1 MDGVDWRK
9 YLLSYRPPDRGN
21 SPTGKTQE
29 KFVRGKNL
37 LILMLCLVFLAACG
51 GGGGGGGGGVGETT
65 PPQGPPTISVSITGT
80 GSTFEEGDSLQII
93 VSSSRRLTS
102 DLLVTLR
109 ISEARMMVMRSEF
122 IVTGATCTGLTCSIR
137 IQPGRDTASFTLTP
151 IDDDEIEGDE
161 GWSVEIID
169 GINYDIPT
177 NPSVDFIIT
186 DPPVRDLD
194 RTVSMVNPMNLPG
207 MDPTTRP
214 PPTVAN
220 FQTPEYLFQSGLNQI
235 GAAEGYVNTYT
246 NARASSNYD
255 DSTEMVTVAVFDG
268 GIEAGHREFSDSGKI
283 VAGYDYIDG
292 GSDPDSGTG
301 SHGPQV
307 AGIIAA
313 DKGDGGM
320 HGVAYNARI
329 MPLRIL
335 DASGGNR
342 NIGGAYQ
349 RALEFARV
357 GGAFVYN
364 NSWGLVAQITFDAD
378 LSRFGGEDRTYILP
392 YPSSPNDRFFDASLR
407 ATISVSAIDSNGGDG
422 AVFVWAAGNHGWN
435 SETGAVRLCV
445 NTISCPPLGV
455 SPNDVLRLGSPI
467 PNPGNVLPDEE
478 NRVGGFAALPIRFTE
493 LRDYWLAVVNVDL
506 FSRIASSSNGCG
518 NAMAWCLAAPG
529 TDIFSAIDGDR
540 YGTASGT
547 SFAAP
552 HVSGAI
558 AVLKSVFPMMTAPQ
572 IVELLLMTAT
582 DLGNPG
588 IDPVYGHGLL
598 NLYEATRPQGAARL
612 ASSMTRRGKKGGVML
627 VSDSRIES
635 SSAFGGAFDETSAQL
650 GAIDS
655 FDRVFPLP
663 LSNLADEDSDA
674 AFPIAHSAVV
684 QVQTFE
690 DEKGF
695 WSRQTADGES
705 LAFGWRGK
713 QGKHHFSF
721 QAEAADDKKHLRELS
736 EEFDAFASSNALQS
750 DNLASAEWRMDIND
764 AFQTAMRFEMGDGD
778 DSKTHRAAFR
788 ASWQASSSLQM
799 AAEIGNYLEKG
810 SLLGA
815 KFRGGLKIGGGSTAY
830 GKLSAHYQ
838 LGKWNAVASA
848 TKGITRANDL
858 GGIVQSVTSLHSA
871 GFHFGIERESHRG
884 AMRFQVSRDL
894 SVRRGALDLSYV
906 GGYEGNDYRIDSA
919 RINLAG
925 SPPTRFAFLFQKHLG
940 ICKLKR
946 GAKLSVGVG
955 AEFIAN
961 SPRRNYQDSDTI
973 LSAAFRC
980 GF

>member
-1 MDGVDWRK
+1 M
-9 YLLSYRPPDRGN
+9 
-21 SPTGKTQE
+21 
-29 KFVRGKNL
+29 RGKNL

-151 IDDDEIEGDE
+151 IDDGADESGGER
-161 GWSVEIID
+161 WSVEIIA
-169 GINYDIPT
+169 GGNYNIPMNT
-177 NPSVDFIIT
+177 ADRRVAFIIT
-186 DPPVRDLD
+186 DPPPVRMRDTTEPD
-194 RTVSMVNPMNLPG
+194 PEREVGRVNPMTLPG
-207 MDPTTRP
+207 MDPTTTP
-214 PPTVAN
+214 TTTPTVAS
-220 FQTPEYLFQSGLNQI
+220 FQTDEYRFQSGLNQI

-246 NARASSNYD
+246 NTEASSNYD
-255 DSTEMVTVAVFDG
+255 DSTNIVTVAVFDG
-268 GIEAGHREFSDSGKI
+268 GIDANHPEFSDPGKI
-283 VAGYDYIDG
+283 VAGHDYIDG

-301 SHGPQV
+301 SHGLQV

-313 DKGDGGM
+313 DKGDGAM

-335 DASGGNR
+335 NEDGVNNM
-342 NIGGAYQ
+342 NINIAYQ
-349 RALEFARV
+349 EALRFARA
-357 GGAFVYN
+357 GDAFVYN
-364 NSWGLVAQITFDAD
+364 NSWGLVAEITFDAD
-378 LSRFGGEDRTYILP
+378 LRRFGGEDGTYILR
-392 YPSSPNDRFFDASLR
+392 YPSSYNDVSNSLR
-407 ATISVSAIDSNGGDG
+407 TDISMAAIDSNDGQG

-435 SETGAVRLCV
+435 SETGDVRLCDDA
-445 NTISCPPLGV
+445 NSCRFV
-455 SPNDVLRLGSPI
+455 ASPNFVLRSGNI

-493 LRDYWLAVVNVDL
+493 LQDYWLAVVNVDL
-506 FSRIASSSNGCG
+506 FGGIASSSNGCG

-529 TDIFSAIDGDR
+529 TEIFSATDEDSGDI
-540 YGTASGT
+540 YGIGTGT

-558 AVLKSVFPMMTAPQ
+558 AVLKSVFPMLTAPD

-635 SSAFGGAFDETSAQL
+635 SSAFGGAFDETAAQL

-655 FDRVFPLP
+655 FDRVFPLS

-674 AFPIAHSAVV
+674 VFPIAHSAVV

-713 QGKHHFSF
+713 QGRHRFSV
-721 QAEAADDKKHLRELS
+721 QAEAADDKNHLRELS
-736 EEFDAFASSNALQS
+736 EEFDAFASSNVLSS

-871 GFHFGIERESHRG
+871 GFHFGIERESNRG

-925 SPPTRFAFLFQKHLG
+925 SPPTRFALLFQKHLG

>member
-1 MDGVDWRK
+1 MTGQSGDEMMPTPTAASFRTAEFRAQYGLAAIKAEYAYARGYTGQGVVVAVVD
-9 YLLSYRPPDRGN
+9 SGFAENHPEFSG
-21 SPTGKTQE
+21 
-29 KFVRGKNL
+29 KFVRGRDVVNNNDNL
-37 LILMLCLVFLAACG
+37 HSTNSHGSQVSGVIAANRG
-51 GGGGGGGGGVGETT
+51 
-65 PPQGPPTISVSITGT
+65 
-80 GSTFEEGDSLQII
+80 
-93 VSSSRRLTS
+93 
-102 DLLVTLR
+102 
-109 ISEARMMVMRSEF
+109 
-122 IVTGATCTGLTCSIR
+122 
-137 IQPGRDTASFTLTP
+137 
-151 IDDDEIEGDE
+151 
-161 GWSVEIID
+161 
-169 GINYDIPT
+169 N
-177 NPSVDFIIT
+177 
-186 DPPVRDLD
+186 
-194 RTVSMVNPMNLPG
+194 
-207 MDPTTRP
+207 
-214 PPTVAN
+214 
-220 FQTPEYLFQSGLNQI
+220 
-235 GAAEGYVNTYT
+235 
-246 NARASSNYD
+246 
-255 DSTEMVTVAVFDG
+255 G
-268 GIEAGHREFSDSGKI
+268 GI
-283 VAGYDYIDG
+283 
-292 GSDPDSGTG
+292 
-301 SHGPQV
+301 
-307 AGIIAA
+307 
-313 DKGDGGM
+313 
-320 HGVAYNARI
+320 HGVAYNAQI
-329 MPLRIL
+329 MPIKFNRL
-335 DASGGNR
+335 DPGLISAFR
-342 NIGGAYQ
+342 Y
-349 RALEFARV
+349 AREN
-357 GGAFVYN
+357 GAFVI
-364 NSWGLVAQITFDAD
+364 STASSTLAQH
-378 LSRFGGEDRTYILP
+378 
-392 YPSSPNDRFFDASLR
+392 RFFASELSANELR
-407 ATISVSAIDSNGGDG
+407 LTFPRSARGYTLQPLFDEFFQIADDGGII
-422 AVFVWAAGNHGWN
+422 VWATGNERWN
-435 SETGAVRLCV
+435 SETGRVPIQIHEREECERVNERVNCHVASWTTAEIINRFGASTNIDALDRLNQAVALA
-445 NTISCPPLGV
+445 
-455 SPNDVLRLGSPI
+455 D
-467 PNPGNVLPDEE
+467 LPS
-478 NRVGGFAALPIRFTE
+478 RFSQ
-493 LRDYWLAVVNVDL
+493 LNGHWLAVGAVDENNVITQ
-506 FSRIASSSNGCG
+506 FSNGCG
-518 NAMAWCLAAPG
+518 SAKDWCLVAPG
-529 TDIFSAIDGDR
+529 INIYSTNAGGD
-540 YGTASGT
+540 YQLSHGT
-547 SFAAP
+547 SFSEP
-552 HVSGAI
+552 HVTGAI
-558 AVLKSVFPMMTAPQ
+558 AILKGAFPTMTAPE
-572 IVELLLMTAT
+572 IVALLLSTAT
-582 DLGNPG
+582 DLGSPG
-588 IDPVYGHGLL
+588 VDDVYGHGLV
-598 NLYEATRPQGAARL
+598 NLDEATRPQGAARL

-713 QGKHHFSF
+713 QGKHRFSV
-721 QAEAADDKKHLRELS
+721 QSEAADDKKHLRALS
-736 EEFDAFASSNALQS
+736 EEFDAFASSNVLSS

-764 AFQTAMRFEMGDGD
+764 AFQTALRFEMGDGD

-871 GFHFGIERESHRG
+871 GFHFGIERESNRG

-925 SPPTRFAFLFQKHLG
+925 NPPTRFAFLFQKPLG

-961 SPRRNYQDSDTI
+961 SPRRNYQDNDTI

>member
-1 MDGVDWRK
+1 M
-9 YLLSYRPPDRGN
+9 
-21 SPTGKTQE
+21 
-29 KFVRGKNL
+29 RGKNL

-51 GGGGGGGGGVGETT
+51 GGGGGGVPDPTGGSGSPVARVPEEPTDNDRMRDAGTGDLIITPGTT
-65 PPQGPPTISVSITGT
+65 SNNPPPPQPDPADFETQEYGT
-80 GSTFEEGDSLQII
+80 QYGLGII
-93 VSSSRRLTS
+93 
-102 DLLVTLR
+102 
-109 ISEARMMVMRSEF
+109 
-122 IVTGATCTGLTCSIR
+122 
-137 IQPGRDTASFTLTP
+137 
-151 IDDDEIEGDE
+151 
-161 GWSVEIID
+161 
-169 GINYDIPT
+169 N
-177 NPSVDFIIT
+177 
-186 DPPVRDLD
+186 
-194 RTVSMVNPMNLPG
+194 
-207 MDPTTRP
+207 
-214 PPTVAN
+214 
-220 FQTPEYLFQSGLNQI
+220 
-235 GAAEGYVNTYT
+235 AAEGYANHPRGGYDVSTVMVN
-246 NARASSNYD
+246 
-255 DSTEMVTVAVFDG
+255 VAVFDS
-268 GIEAGHREFSDSGKI
+268 GIDVTHPEFSDTGKF
-283 VAGYDYIDG
+283 VPNAGYDYIREDE
-292 GSDPDSGTG
+292 DPDSEGN
-301 SHGPQV
+301 SHGVQV

-313 DKGDGGM
+313 DKDSAGI
-320 HGVAYNARI
+320 HGVAYKARI
-329 MPLRIL
+329 IPLRIL
-335 DASGGNR
+335 GRDGSSSNIFDAFR
-342 NIGGAYQ
+342 RAIQ
-349 RALEFARV
+349 RAREN
-357 GGAFVYN
+357 GASVYN
-364 NSWGLVAQITFDAD
+364 NSWGFV
-378 LSRFGGEDRTYILP
+378 SRHEFTRQGEDVYLPYPAPNRVGFGGELRQQV
-392 YPSSPNDRFFDASLR
+392 SLAR
-407 ATISVSAIDSNGGDG
+407 DSDG
-422 AVFVWAAGNHGWN
+422 IFVWAAGNERWN
-435 SETGAVRLCV
+435 SE
-445 NTISCPPLGV
+445 NDFFPIISRSDNRCITDSFGRCLGYTREQIRN
-455 SPNDVLRLGSPI
+455 PNII
-467 PNPGNVLPDEE
+467 PAGVLPTADNQVNGFGGLP
-478 NRVGGFAALPIRFTE
+478 NRFPELLGHWLVVVSYLPALTPFFE
-493 LRDYWLAVVNVDL
+493 LDL
-506 FSRIASSSNGCG
+506 TQPGRIYPGSNGCG
-518 NAMAWCLAAPG
+518 DAMNWCLAAPG
-529 TDIFSAIDGDR
+529 FSILAPIHTRDPRPDGLNDDLEPS
-540 YGTASGT
+540 TGT

-558 AVLKSVFPMMTAPQ
+558 AVLKSAFPMMTAPQ
-572 IVELLLMTAT
+572 IVTLLLTTAT
-582 DLGNPG
+582 DLGAVG
-588 IDPVYGHGLL
+588 VDPVYGHGLL
-598 NLYEATRPQGAARL
+598 NLDEATRPQGAARL

-635 SSAFGGAFDETSAQL
+635 SSAFGGAFDETAAQL

-663 LSNLADEDSDA
+663 LSRLADEDSDA
-674 AFPIAHSAVV
+674 VFPIAHSAVAA
-684 QVQTFE
+684 VQTFE

-713 QGKHHFSF
+713 QGRHRFSV

-736 EEFDAFASSNALQS
+736 EEFDAFASSNVLS
-750 DNLASAEWRMDIND
+750 SGNLASAEWRMDIND

-848 TKGITRANDL
+848 TKGITRADDL

-961 SPRRNYQDSDTI
+961 SPRRNYQDNDTI

>member
-1 MDGVDWRK
+1 M
-9 YLLSYRPPDRGN
+9 
-21 SPTGKTQE
+21 
-29 KFVRGKNL
+29 RGKNL

-51 GGGGGGGGGVGETT
+51 GGGGGGGGVST
-65 PPQGPPTISVSITGT
+65 PDIPRPDPLPIISASITGT
-80 GSTFEEGDSLQII
+80 DSTFEEGQSLDII
-93 VSSSRRLTS
+93 LSTRNAPSVG
-102 DLLVTLR
+102 LVVMFRINVPSNMAGEFTL
-109 ISEARMMVMRSEF
+109 S
-122 IVTGATCTGLTCSIR
+122 GANSLDCTGLTCRIR
-137 IQPGRDTASFTLTP
+137 IPSGSRSVSFMLMP
-151 IDDDEIEGDE
+151 IDDSTEETGAE
-161 GWSVEIID
+161 MWSVEIID
-169 GINYDIPT
+169 GDGYRHNRGNMDRVEFAVIDP
-177 NPSVDFIIT
+177 VRMADIT
-186 DPPVRDLD
+186 DPDPERGEVDIVD
-194 RTVSMVNPMNLPG
+194 PMILPG
-207 MDPTTRP
+207 MDPTTMP
-214 PPTVAN
+214 TPTPTVAS
-220 FQTPEYLFQSGLNQI
+220 FQTDEYRFQSGLNQI
-235 GAAEGYVNTYT
+235 RAAEGYVNTYT
-246 NARASSNYD
+246 NTAASSNYD
-255 DSTEMVTVAVFDG
+255 DSTDIVTVAVFDG
-268 GIEAGHREFSDSGKI
+268 GIERTHEEFNSPGKI
-283 VAGYDYIDG
+283 VAGRDYIDDIING
-292 GSDPDSGTG
+292 DNDPDSEGG
-301 SHGPQV
+301 SHGLQV

-349 RALEFARV
+349 RALRFARD

-364 NSWGLVAQITFDAD
+364 NSWGLVAEITFQAD
-378 LSRFGGEDRTYILP
+378 LRRFGGVNGDYILP
-392 YPSSPNDRFFDASLR
+392 YPSSPDGRFFDASLR
-407 ATISVSAIDSNGGDG
+407 ATISLSAIDSNGGDG

-435 SETGAVRLCV
+435 SETGDVRICESAS
-445 NTISCPPLGV
+445 SCQFVV
-455 SPNDVLRLGSPI
+455 SPNLVLSPGSFISDPE
-467 PNPGNVLPDEE
+467 NVLPDEE

-493 LRDYWLAVVNVDL
+493 LQGYWLAVVNVDL

-529 TDIFSAIDGDR
+529 THIFSAIDGDR

-598 NLYEATRPQGAARL
+598 DLNAATNSVGAVRL
-612 ASSMTRRGKKGGVML
+612 ASSMTGRGKKGGVML

-635 SSAFGGAFDETSAQL
+635 SSAFGGAFDETAAQL

-674 AFPIAHSAVV
+674 VFPIAHSAVA

-713 QGKHHFSF
+713 QGRHRFSV
-721 QAEAADDKKHLRELS
+721 QAEAADDKKHLRALS
-736 EEFDAFASSNALQS
+736 EEFDAFASSNVLSS

-778 DSKTHRAAFR
+778 NSKTHRAAFR

-871 GFHFGIERESHRG
+871 GFHFGIERESNRG

-925 SPPTRFAFLFQKHLG
+925 SPPTRFALLFQKPLG

>member
-1 MDGVDWRK
+1 MLTPTAASFRTAEFRRQYGLSAIKAEYAYARGYTGEGIVVALVDSGIARNHPEFSGSKLIRGRDVVNNDNDPYNDIGEKTHGSRVAGVIAANRDGV
-9 YLLSYRPPDRGN
+9 
-21 SPTGKTQE
+21 
-29 KFVRGKNL
+29 
-37 LILMLCLVFLAACG
+37 
-51 GGGGGGGGGVGETT
+51 
-65 PPQGPPTISVSITGT
+65 
-80 GSTFEEGDSLQII
+80 
-93 VSSSRRLTS
+93 
-102 DLLVTLR
+102 
-109 ISEARMMVMRSEF
+109 
-122 IVTGATCTGLTCSIR
+122 
-137 IQPGRDTASFTLTP
+137 
-151 IDDDEIEGDE
+151 
-161 GWSVEIID
+161 
-169 GINYDIPT
+169 GI
-177 NPSVDFIIT
+177 
-186 DPPVRDLD
+186 
-194 RTVSMVNPMNLPG
+194 
-207 MDPTTRP
+207 
-214 PPTVAN
+214 
-220 FQTPEYLFQSGLNQI
+220 
-235 GAAEGYVNTYT
+235 
-246 NARASSNYD
+246 
-255 DSTEMVTVAVFDG
+255 
-268 GIEAGHREFSDSGKI
+268 
-283 VAGYDYIDG
+283 
-292 GSDPDSGTG
+292 
-301 SHGPQV
+301 
-307 AGIIAA
+307 
-313 DKGDGGM
+313 
-320 HGVAYNARI
+320 HGVAYGAQI
-329 MPLRIL
+329 MPVKYDNQDPGLISAFR
-335 DASGGNR
+335 
-342 NIGGAYQ
+342 Y
-349 RALEFARV
+349 AREN
-357 GGAFVYN
+357 GAFVFSTAVSTLAEHSFSEPRLSASELRLTYPR
-364 NSWGLVAQITFDAD
+364 SARGYTLQPLFDEFFQIAD
-378 LSRFGGEDRTYILP
+378 DGGI
-392 YPSSPNDRFFDASLR
+392 
-407 ATISVSAIDSNGGDG
+407 I
-422 AVFVWAAGNHGWN
+422 VWATGNEGWN
-435 SETGAVRLCV
+435 SETGLAYILNNARTGYLARWTTSQIVDRFGASTDIDALDRLNQAVAMADL
-445 NTISCPPLGV
+445 
-455 SPNDVLRLGSPI
+455 PN
-467 PNPGNVLPDEE
+467 
-478 NRVGGFAALPIRFTE
+478 RFPQ
-493 LRDYWLAVVNVDL
+493 LKGHWLAVGAVDENNVITD
-506 FSRIASSSNGCG
+506 FSNGCG
-518 NAMAWCLAAPG
+518 SAKDWCLVAPG
-529 TDIFSAIDGDR
+529 DDIRTTNLDGYELTD
-540 YGTASGT
+540 GT
-547 SFAAP
+547 SFSEP
-552 HVSGAI
+552 HVTGAVAI
-558 AVLKSVFPMMTAPQ
+558 LKSAFPTMTAPE
-572 IVELLLMTAT
+572 IVDLLLSTAT
-582 DLGNPG
+582 DLGSPG
-588 IDPVYGHGLL
+588 VDDVYGHGLV
-598 NLYEATRPQGAARL
+598 NLDEATRPQGAARL

-635 SSAFGGAFDETSAQL
+635 SSAFGGAFDETAAQL

-674 AFPIAHSAVV
+674 AFPIAHSAVA

-713 QGKHHFSF
+713 QGRHRFSV
-721 QAEAADDKKHLRELS
+721 QSEAADDKKHLRELS
-736 EEFDAFASSNALQS
+736 EEFDAFASSNVLSS

-778 DSKTHRAAFR
+778 NSKTHRAAFR

-925 SPPTRFAFLFQKHLG
+925 NPPTRFAFLFQKHLG

>member
-1 MDGVDWRK
+1 M
-9 YLLSYRPPDRGN
+9 
-21 SPTGKTQE
+21 
-29 KFVRGKNL
+29 RGKNL

-51 GGGGGGGGGVGETT
+51 GGGGGGV
-65 PPQGPPTISVSITGT
+65 PDLPVVRPDPTISASITGT
-80 GSTFEEGDSLQII
+80 GRTFEEGDSLRII
-93 VSSSRRLTS
+93 VSSSRILTS

-109 ISEARMMVMRSEF
+109 ISEEMMMVMRSEF
-122 IVTGATCTGLTCSIR
+122 TVMGATCTGLTCR
-137 IQPGRDTASFTLTP
+137 ITIPSGSLSVSFMLMP
-151 IDDDEIEGDE
+151 HDDNTEETGGE
-161 GWSVEIID
+161 MWSVEIID
-169 GINYDIPT
+169 GGNYNIPT
-177 NPSVDFIIT
+177 NMAARRVAFTIT
-186 DPPVRDLD
+186 DPPPVRMRDTTEPDLE
-194 RTVSMVNPMNLPG
+194 RTVGTERMDVPPPM
-207 MDPTTRP
+207 PTTP
-214 PPTVAN
+214 TPTPTVAS
-220 FQTPEYLFQSGLNQI
+220 FQTPEYFFQSGLNQI

-246 NARASSNYD
+246 NTDASSNYD
-255 DSTEMVTVAVFDG
+255 DSTEIVTVAVFDS
-268 GIEAGHREFSDSGKI
+268 GIEATHDAFDSPGKI
-283 VAGYDYIDG
+283 VAGRDYIDG
-292 GSDPDSGTG
+292 DNDPDSGTG
-301 SHGPQV
+301 SHGLQV

-349 RALEFARV
+349 AALEFARA

-364 NSWGLVAQITFDAD
+364 NSWGLVAEITFQAD
-378 LSRFGGEDRTYILP
+378 LRRFGGVNGDYILP
-392 YPSSPNDRFFDASLR
+392 YPSSPNGDFFDASLR
-407 ATISVSAIDSNGGDG
+407 ATISISAVDSNGGDG

-435 SETGAVRLCV
+435 SETGDVRICESAS
-445 NTISCPPLGV
+445 SCQFVV
-455 SPNDVLRLGSPI
+455 SPQFVLDPGSFI
-467 PNPGNVLPDEE
+467 SDPGNVLPDEE

-493 LRDYWLAVVNVDL
+493 LRGYWLAVVNVDL

-529 TDIFSAIDGDR
+529 TDIFSATDGNGYR
-540 YGTASGT
+540 ANSGT

-558 AVLKSVFPMMTAPQ
+558 AVLKSVFPTMTAPQ

-663 LSNLADEDSDA
+663 LSHLADEDSDA
-674 AFPIAHSAVV
+674 AFPIAHSAVAA
-684 QVQTFE
+684 VQTFE

-713 QGKHHFSF
+713 QGRHRFSV
-721 QAEAADDKKHLRELS
+721 QAEAADDKNHLRELS
-736 EEFDAFASSNALQS
+736 EEFDAFASSNVLSS

-871 GFHFGIERESHRG
+871 GFHFGIERESNRG

-906 GGYEGNDYRIDSA
+906 GGYEDNDYRIDSA

-940 ICKLKR
+940 ICKIKR

>member
-1 MDGVDWRK
+1 M
-9 YLLSYRPPDRGN
+9 
-21 SPTGKTQE
+21 
-29 KFVRGKNL
+29 RGKNL

-51 GGGGGGGGGVGETT
+51 GGGGGGGVPDSVRPPVGS
-65 PPQGPPTISVSITGT
+65 PDPQPTPTISITGT
-80 GSTFEEGDSLQII
+80 GGIFEEGQSLDIDIMSTQDAP
-93 VSSSRRLTS
+93 SGG
-102 DLLVTLR
+102 LVVMFR
-109 ISEARMMVMRSEF
+109 IDGPADMASEF
-122 IVTGATCTGLTCSIR
+122 TVTGATCTGLTCHIR
-137 IQPGRDTASFTLTP
+137 IPSRSRSVSFTLMPRADSTP
-151 IDDDEIEGDE
+151 EPGED
-161 GWSVEIID
+161 WSVQIIID
-169 GINYDIPT
+169 GSNYGINPADR
-177 NPSVDFIIT
+177 SVDFTIT
-186 DPPVRDLD
+186 DPPMASIPPETPFGV
-194 RTVSMVNPMNLPG
+194 VNPMPVDMPDPALPDT
-207 MDPTTRP
+207 MTARS
-214 PPTVAN
+214 
-220 FQTPEYLFQSGLNQI
+220 FQTPEYHTQHGL
-235 GAAEGYVNTYT
+235 AAIKAEEAYARGPEYT
-246 NARASSNYD
+246 GRG
-255 DSTEMVTVAVFDG
+255 VAVAVLDS
-268 GIEAGHREFSDSGKI
+268 GIEATHNEFNSPGKI
-283 VAGYDYIDG
+283 VGGFDFIDN
-292 GSDPDSGTG
+292 DRNPDSEGN
-301 SHGPQV
+301 SHGIAV
-307 AGIIAA
+307 AGIIAGEKE
-313 DKGDGGM
+313 DGDTEIAGRQQM
-320 HGVAYNARI
+320 HGVAYEANI
-329 MPLRIL
+329 IPLRIL
-335 DASGGNR
+335 NSDGVNR
-342 NIGGAYQ
+342 EIYNDFTAAIVH
-349 RALEFARV
+349 AR
-357 GGAFVYN
+357 GHDAFVYN
-364 NSWGLVAQITFDAD
+364 NSWGFVSRHEFMYQGEEVYLPHPTTADRTF
-378 LSRFGGEDRTYILP
+378 FGGELRRQVSLAISED
-392 YPSSPNDRFFDASLR
+392 DA
-407 ATISVSAIDSNGGDG
+407 I
-422 AVFVWAAGNHGWN
+422 FVWAAGNGRWN
-435 SETGAVRLCV
+435 SENDRFLIFRESNDDCVRDIFDGCISLTRTQIRDP
-445 NTISCPPLGV
+445 NTVPDPDG
-455 SPNDVLRLGSPI
+455 
-467 PNPGNVLPDEE
+467 VLPTAD
-478 NRVGGFAALPIRFTE
+478 NQVSDFSGLPTRFPE
-493 LRDYWLAVVNVDL
+493 LLGHWLAVVNYVSQVNTNGL
-506 FSRIASSSNGCG
+506 VTGTGFISEGSNGCG

-529 TDIFSAIDGDR
+529 TIIHSAADGNTYRGRNFLDGPR
-540 YGTASGT
+540 NSGT

-558 AVLKSVFPMMTAPQ
+558 AVLKSAFPMMTAPQ
-572 IVELLLMTAT
+572 IVALLLMTAE
-582 DLGNPG
+582 DLGDDG
-588 IDPVYGHGLL
+588 VDPVYGHGLL
-598 NLYEATRPQGAARL
+598 NLGAAINPVGAARL

-713 QGKHHFSF
+713 QGKHRFSV
-721 QAEAADDKKHLRELS
+721 QSEAADDKNHLRELS
-736 EEFDAFASSNALQS
+736 EEFDAFASSNVLSS

-764 AFQTAMRFEMGDGD
+764 AFQTALRFEMGDGD
-778 DSKTHRAAFR
+778 NSKTHRAAFR

-848 TKGITRANDL
+848 TKGITRADDL

-871 GFHFGIERESHRG
+871 GFHFGIERESNRG

-925 SPPTRFAFLFQKHLG
+925 NPPTRFAFLFQKHLG

>member
-1 MDGVDWRK
+1 M
-9 YLLSYRPPDRGN
+9 
-21 SPTGKTQE
+21 
-29 KFVRGKNL
+29 RGKNL
-37 LILMLCLVFLAACG
+37 LLLMLCLVFLAACG
-51 GGGGGGGGGVGETT
+51 GGGGGDGVPDSVR
-65 PPQGPPTISVSITGT
+65 PPVVRSDPPIISTSITGT
-80 GSTFEEGDSLQII
+80 SRTFEEGQSLDIDIMSTRGAPSGGLI
-93 VSSSRRLTS
+93 VMF
-102 DLLVTLR
+102 R
-109 ISEARMMVMRSEF
+109 INVPSNMASEF
-122 IVTGATCTGLTCSIR
+122 TVTGATCTGLNGLTCRIR
-137 IQPGRDTASFTLTP
+137 IPSGSRSVSFMLMP
-151 IDDDEIEGDE
+151 IDDSTPEPGEM
-161 GWSVEIID
+161 WSVEIID
-169 GINYDIPT
+169 GGNYNIPT
-177 NPSVDFIIT
+177 NTADRRVAFTIT
-186 DPPVRDLD
+186 DPPVRMRDTIEPDLETAIE
-194 RTVSMVNPMNLPG
+194 TVNEGLPTA
-207 MDPTTRP
+207 MPPTPTP
-214 PPTVAN
+214 TPTVAD

-246 NARASSNYD
+246 NTAASSNYD
-255 DSTEMVTVAVFDG
+255 DSTNIVTVAVFDG
-268 GIEAGHREFSDSGKI
+268 GIDANHPEFSDPGKI
-283 VAGYDYIDG
+283 VDGSDYIDG
-292 GSDPDSGTG
+292 DDNPDSGTG
-301 SHGPQV
+301 SHGLQV

-313 DKGDGGM
+313 DKGDGAM
-320 HGVAYNARI
+320 HGVAHNARI

-335 DASGGNR
+335 DASGTNE
-342 NIGGAYQ
+342 NIGDAYQ
-349 RALEFARV
+349 RALGFARD

-364 NSWGLVAQITFDAD
+364 NSWGLVAQITFQVD
-378 LSRFGGEDRTYILP
+378 LRRFGGVNGDYILP
-392 YPSSPNDRFFDASLR
+392 YPSSPDGRFFDASLR
-407 ATISVSAIDSNGGDG
+407 ATISLSAIESNGGDG

-435 SETGAVRLCV
+435 SETGDVRICESASRCEFV
-445 NTISCPPLGV
+445 V
-455 SPNDVLRLGSPI
+455 SPNLVLSPGSFISDPE
-467 PNPGNVLPDEE
+467 NVLPDEA

-493 LRDYWLAVVNVDL
+493 LQGYWLAVVNVDL
-506 FSRIASSSNGCG
+506 FSQIASSSNGCG

-529 TDIFSAIDGDR
+529 TRIFSAIDEDSTTARDR
-540 YGTASGT
+540 YGTATGT

-558 AVLKSVFPMMTAPQ
+558 AVLKSVFPTMTAPQ

-582 DLGNPG
+582 DLGSPG
-588 IDPVYGHGLL
+588 VDPVYGHGLL
-598 NLYEATRPQGAARL
+598 NLAEATSPQGAARL
-612 ASSMTRRGKKGGVML
+612 ASSMTGGGGVML

-663 LSNLADEDSDA
+663 LSHLTDEDSDA
-674 AFPIAHSAVV
+674 VFPIAHSAVA

-713 QGKHHFSF
+713 QGKHRFSV
-721 QAEAADDKKHLRELS
+721 QAEAADDKNHLRALS
-736 EEFDAFASSNALQS
+736 EEFDAFASSNVLSS

-830 GKLSAHYQ
+830 GKVAMHYQ

-925 SPPTRFAFLFQKHLG
+925 NPPTRFAFLFQKPLG

>member
-1 MDGVDWRK
+1 M
-9 YLLSYRPPDRGN
+9 
-21 SPTGKTQE
+21 
-29 KFVRGKNL
+29 RGKNL
-37 LILMLCLVFLAACG
+37 LLLMLCLVFLAACG
-51 GGGGGGGGGVGETT
+51 GGGGGGGVPDSVR
-65 PPQGPPTISVSITGT
+65 PPVVRPDPPLPVISVNTNSGAVEGQPLDIDIFISSGNAPS
-80 GSTFEEGDSLQII
+80 GGLEVMFRIDGPMDVNMLREFELSGADCP
-93 VSSSRRLTS
+93 
-102 DLLVTLR
+102 TL
-109 ISEARMMVMRSEF
+109 
-122 IVTGATCTGLTCSIR
+122 LTCRIR
-137 IQPGRDTASFTLTP
+137 ILPGRDTASFTLTP
-151 IDDDEIEGDE
+151 RDDSTLEPGEM
-161 GWSVEIID
+161 WSVRIID
-169 GINYDIPT
+169 GGNYNIPT
-177 NPSVDFIIT
+177 NTADRRVAFTII
-186 DPPVRDLD
+186 DPPRMTDTTNPNLE
-194 RTVSMVNPMNLPG
+194 TVEMINVDVPPPMP
-207 MDPTTRP
+207 P
-214 PPTVAN
+214 PPTPTPTVAD

-246 NARASSNYD
+246 NTAASSNYD
-255 DSTEMVTVAVFDG
+255 DSTEIVTVAVFDG
-268 GIEAGHREFSDSGKI
+268 GIDANHPEFSDSGKI
-283 VAGYDYIDG
+283 VAGFDYTG
-292 GSDPDSGTG
+292 GMNGDNDPDSEGG
-301 SHGPQV
+301 SHGLQV

-313 DKGDGGM
+313 DKGDGAM

-335 DASGGNR
+335 DASGTNE
-342 NIGGAYQ
+342 NINNGYQ
-349 RALEFARV
+349 RALRFARDN
-357 GGAFVYN
+357 GAFVYN
-364 NSWGLVAQITFDAD
+364 NSFGLATEITFQLD
-378 LSRFGGEDRTYILP
+378 LSRLGRPVDGTYMLS
-392 YPSSPNDRFFDASLR
+392 YPSSPNDVSNSLR
-407 ATISVSAIDSNGGDG
+407 TDISLSAIDSNGGEG
-422 AVFVWAAGNHGWN
+422 AVFVWAAGNNRWN
-435 SETGAVRLCV
+435 SETGEILLCESASLCRTV
-445 NTISCPPLGV
+445 A
-455 SPNDVLRLGSPI
+455 SPNYASHPLSPI
-467 PNPGNVLPDEE
+467 PDPDNVLPDEE
-478 NRVGGFAALPIRFTE
+478 NRVGGFAALPIRFPE
-493 LRDYWLAVVNVDL
+493 LRGYWLAVVNVDL
-506 FSRIASSSNGCG
+506 FGRIHVSSNGCG

-529 TDIFSAIDGDR
+529 TDIFSAIDEDSTTARDR
-540 YGTASGT
+540 YGTATGT

-558 AVLKSVFPMMTAPQ
+558 AVLKSVFPMLTAPD

-674 AFPIAHSAVV
+674 VFPIAHSAVA

-713 QGKHHFSF
+713 QGKHRFSV

-736 EEFDAFASSNALQS
+736 EEFDAFASSNVLSS

-815 KFRGGLKIGGGSTAY
+815 KFRGGLKIGSGSTAY

-858 GGIVQSVTSLHSA
+858 GGIVQSVTSLYSA

-925 SPPTRFAFLFQKHLG
+925 NPPTRFAFLFQKHLG

>member
-1 MDGVDWRK
+1 MTGQSGDEM
-9 YLLSYRPPDRGN
+9 
-21 SPTGKTQE
+21 PT
-29 KFVRGKNL
+29 
-37 LILMLCLVFLAACG
+37 
-51 GGGGGGGGGVGETT
+51 TT
-65 PPQGPPTISVSITGT
+65 TMPTATMPTTTMPTTTMPPPQPMA
-80 GSTFEEGDSLQII
+80 
-93 VSSSRRLTS
+93 S
-102 DLLVTLR
+102 D
-109 ISEARMMVMRSEF
+109 
-122 IVTGATCTGLTCSIR
+122 
-137 IQPGRDTASFTLTP
+137 
-151 IDDDEIEGDE
+151 
-161 GWSVEIID
+161 
-169 GINYDIPT
+169 
-177 NPSVDFIIT
+177 
-186 DPPVRDLD
+186 
-194 RTVSMVNPMNLPG
+194 
-207 MDPTTRP
+207 
-214 PPTVAN
+214 
-220 FQTPEYLFQSGLNQI
+220 FQTREYGAQYGLGIIN
-235 GAAEGYVNTYT
+235 AAEGYANHP
-246 NARASSNYD
+246 RGGYD
-255 DSTEMVTVAVFDG
+255 VSTVMVTVAVFDT
-268 GIEAGHREFSDSGKI
+268 GIDTSHPEFSDPGKI
-283 VAGYDYIDG
+283 VPSFDYIGDG
-292 GSDPDSGTG
+292 VNDDNNPDSEGN
-301 SHGPQV
+301 SHGVQV

-313 DKGDGGM
+313 DKDGVGI
-320 HGVAYNARI
+320 HGIAYKARI
-329 MPLRIL
+329 IPLRIF
-335 DASGGNR
+335 DTNGGNNDIYGDYGR
-342 NIGGAYQ
+342 AVQ
-349 RALEFARV
+349 RAHEN
-357 GGAFVYN
+357 GASVYN
-364 NSWGLVAQITFDAD
+364 NSWGFVSRHEFTYQSERVYLSYPITAD
-378 LSRFGGEDRTYILP
+378 RTFGGEVRQQVLLAI
-392 YPSSPNDRFFDASLR
+392 SRND
-407 ATISVSAIDSNGGDG
+407 AI
-422 AVFVWAAGNHGWN
+422 FVWIAGNERWN
-435 SETGAVRLCV
+435 SENNMFAIFHADGVNRDSCFNDGFSCVRLTRTQIRDP
-445 NTISCPPLGV
+445 NTVPD
-455 SPNDVLRLGSPI
+455 PNG
-467 PNPGNVLPDEE
+467 VLPTADNQVNGLGGLP
-478 NRVGGFAALPIRFTE
+478 NRFPQLLGHWLVVASYLPALTPSFE
-493 LRDYWLAVVNVDL
+493 LDL
-506 FSRIASSSNGCG
+506 TRPGRIYPGSNGCG
-518 NAMAWCLAAPG
+518 DAMNWCLVAPG
-529 TDIFSAIDGDR
+529 FSILAPIHTDDLRPDR
-540 YGTASGT
+540 GNDDLEPATGT

-558 AVLKSVFPMMTAPQ
+558 AVLKSAFPMMTAPQ
-572 IVELLLMTAT
+572 IVSLLLTTAT
-582 DLGNPG
+582 DLGDSG
-588 IDPVYGHGLL
+588 VDPVYGHGLL

-612 ASSMTRRGKKGGVML
+612 ASSMTGRGKKGGVML

-635 SSAFGGAFDETSAQL
+635 SSAFGGAFDETAAQL

-663 LSNLADEDSDA
+663 LSHLADEDSDA
-674 AFPIAHSAVV
+674 VFPIAHSAVA

-690 DEKGF
+690 DEKEF

-705 LAFGWRGK
+705 LAFGWRAK
-713 QGKHHFSF
+713 QGRHRFSV

-736 EEFDAFASSNALQS
+736 EEFDAFASSNVLSS

-858 GGIVQSVTSLHSA
+858 GGIVQSVTSLHSV

-925 SPPTRFAFLFQKHLG
+925 SPPTRFAFLFQKPLG

>member
-1 MDGVDWRK
+1 M
-9 YLLSYRPPDRGN
+9 RG
-21 SPTGKTQE
+21 T
-29 KFVRGKNL
+29 NL

-51 GGGGGGGGGVGETT
+51 GGGGGSGGVST
-65 PPQGPPTISVSITGT
+65 PDTPGPPTISARII
-80 GSTFEEGDSLQII
+80 GSTFEEGQSLDIDI
-93 VSSSRRLTS
+93 RSTEEAPSVGLVVMFRI
-102 DLLVTLR
+102 DLPSNMADEFTL
-109 ISEARMMVMRSEF
+109 S
-122 IVTGATCTGLTCSIR
+122 GAANCPTLLTCR
-137 IQPGRDTASFTLTP
+137 ITIPFGSRSVSFTLTP
-151 IDDDEIEGDE
+151 RDDSTPEPGEV
-161 GWSVEIID
+161 WSVRIID
-169 GINYDIPT
+169 GNGYRP
-177 NPSVDFIIT
+177 NPDRVVFSVI
-186 DPPVRDLD
+186 DPPMASIPPETPFGV
-194 RTVSMVNPMNLPG
+194 VNPMPVDMPDPVLPDT
-207 MDPTTRP
+207 MTARS
-214 PPTVAN
+214 
-220 FQTPEYLFQSGLNQI
+220 FQTPEYHTQLGL
-235 GAAEGYVNTYT
+235 AAIKAEEAYARGYTG
-246 NARASSNYD
+246 RG
-255 DSTEMVTVAVFDG
+255 VAVAVLDS
-268 GIEAGHREFSDSGKI
+268 GIEATHNEFNFPGKI
-283 VAGYDYIDG
+283 VGGYDFIDN
-292 GSDPDSGTG
+292 DRNPDSEGN
-301 SHGPQV
+301 SHGIAV
-307 AGIIAA
+307 AGIIAGEKE
-313 DKGDGGM
+313 DGDTTIFGRQQM
-320 HGVAYNARI
+320 HGVAYEANI
-329 MPLRIL
+329 IPLRIL
-335 DASGGNR
+335 NSDGVNR
-342 NIGGAYQ
+342 EIYNDFTAAIVH
-349 RALEFARV
+349 AR
-357 GGAFVYN
+357 GHDAFVYN
-364 NSWGLVAQITFDAD
+364 NSWGFVSRHEFTFDSGSDGELVYLPHPTTAD
-378 LSRFGGEDRTYILP
+378 RTFFGGEVRRQVSLAISED
-392 YPSSPNDRFFDASLR
+392 DA
-407 ATISVSAIDSNGGDG
+407 I
-422 AVFVWAAGNHGWN
+422 FVWAAGNGRWN
-435 SETGAVRLCV
+435 SDNDRFLIFHADNDDGNRDDCVRDAFDNCISLTRAQIRDP
-445 NTISCPPLGV
+445 NTVPDPDG
-455 SPNDVLRLGSPI
+455 
-467 PNPGNVLPDEE
+467 VLPTAD
-478 NRVGGFAALPIRFTE
+478 NQVSDFGGLPTRFPE
-493 LRDYWLAVVNVDL
+493 LLGHWLTVVNYISQVNENGL
-506 FSRIASSSNGCG
+506 VTGTGFISPGSNGCG
-518 NAMAWCLAAPG
+518 DAMAWCLAAPG
-529 TDIFSAIDGDR
+529 TIIHSAADGNTYRGRNFLDGPR
-540 YGTASGT
+540 NSGT

-558 AVLKSVFPMMTAPQ
+558 AVLKSAFPTMTAPQ
-572 IVELLLMTAT
+572 IVELLLMTAE
-582 DLGNPG
+582 DLGDRG
-588 IDPVYGHGLL
+588 VDPVYGHGLL
-598 NLYEATRPQGAARL
+598 DLNAATNSVGAVRL
-612 ASSMTRRGKKGGVML
+612 ASSMTGRGKKGGVML

-635 SSAFGGAFDETSAQL
+635 SSAFGGAFDETLAQL

-713 QGKHHFSF
+713 QGKHRFSV
-721 QAEAADDKKHLRELS
+721 QAEAADDKNHLRELS
-736 EEFDAFASSNALQS
+736 EEFDAFASSNVLSS

-764 AFQTAMRFEMGDGD
+764 AFQTALRFEMGDGD
-778 DSKTHRAAFR
+778 NSKTHRAAFR

-925 SPPTRFAFLFQKHLG
+925 NPPTRFALLFQKSLG

-946 GAKLSVGVG
+946 GAKLSVGFG
-955 AEFIAN
+955 AEFIVN

>member
-1 MDGVDWRK
+1 M
-9 YLLSYRPPDRGN
+9 RG
-21 SPTGKTQE
+21 T
-29 KFVRGKNL
+29 NL

-51 GGGGGGGGGVGETT
+51 GGGGGVSTRPDPVRMREITGIDPETT
-65 PPQGPPTISVSITGT
+65 VGAVISV
-80 GSTFEEGDSLQII
+80 
-93 VSSSRRLTS
+93 
-102 DLLVTLR
+102 
-109 ISEARMMVMRSEF
+109 
-122 IVTGATCTGLTCSIR
+122 
-137 IQPGRDTASFTLTP
+137 P
-151 IDDDEIEGDE
+151 
-161 GWSVEIID
+161 
-169 GINYDIPT
+169 
-177 NPSVDFIIT
+177 
-186 DPPVRDLD
+186 
-194 RTVSMVNPMNLPG
+194 VSMTMTT
-207 MDPTTRP
+207 PT
-214 PPTVAN
+214 PTVAN
-220 FQTPEYLFQSGLNQI
+220 FQTPEYRFQSGLNQI
-235 GAAEGYVNTYT
+235 GAAQGYVNTYT

-255 DSTEMVTVAVFDG
+255 DSSVTVTVAVFDG
-268 GIEAGHREFSDSGKI
+268 GIDVNHPEFSDSGKI
-283 VAGYDYIDG
+283 VAGHDYIDG

-301 SHGPQV
+301 SHGLQV

-335 DASGGNR
+335 NEDGFNPE
-342 NIGGAYQ
+342 IIPDYQ
-349 RALEFARV
+349 EALEFAYN
-357 GGAFVYN
+357 GAFVYN
-364 NSWGLVAQITFDAD
+364 NSWGLVAEITFDAD
-378 LSRFGGEDRTYILP
+378 LSPFGGEDRTYILR
-392 YPSSPNDRFFDASLR
+392 YPSSYNDVSNSLR
-407 ATISVSAIDSNGGDG
+407 ATISLSAIDSNGGQG

-435 SETGAVRLCV
+435 SETGDVRLCESAS
-445 NTISCPPLGV
+445 SCRFV
-455 SPNDVLRLGSPI
+455 ASPQFVLDPVSPI
-467 PNPGNVLPDEE
+467 PNPGGVLPDEE

-493 LRDYWLAVVNVDL
+493 LRGYWLAVVNVDERNQI
-506 FSRIASSSNGCG
+506 FRSSNGCG

-529 TDIFSAIDGDR
+529 TDIISATDEEGFPVGDI
-540 YGTASGT
+540 YGTGSGT

-558 AVLKSVFPMMTAPQ
+558 AVLKSAFPMMTAPQ
-572 IVELLLMTAT
+572 IVTLLLTTAT
-582 DLGNPG
+582 DLGAVG
-588 IDPVYGHGLL
+588 VDPVYGHGLL
-598 NLYEATRPQGAARL
+598 NLDEATRPQGAARL

-635 SSAFGGAFDETSAQL
+635 SSAFGGAFDETAAQL

-663 LSNLADEDSDA
+663 LSHLADEDSDA
-674 AFPIAHSAVV
+674 IFPIAHSAVA

-713 QGKHHFSF
+713 QGRHRFSV

-736 EEFDAFASSNALQS
+736 EEFDAFASSNVLQS

-830 GKLSAHYQ
+830 GKVAMHYQ

-871 GFHFGIERESHRG
+871 GFHFGIERESNRG

-925 SPPTRFAFLFQKHLG
+925 NPPTRFTFLFQKHLG

>member
-1 MDGVDWRK
+1 M
-9 YLLSYRPPDRGN
+9 RG
-21 SPTGKTQE
+21 T
-29 KFVRGKNL
+29 NL

-51 GGGGGGGGGVGETT
+51 GGGGGGVPDLSGRPRDETPDPPLPIISANTNSGATEGESLDIDILSNRNAPSGG
-65 PPQGPPTISVSITGT
+65 
-80 GSTFEEGDSLQII
+80 
-93 VSSSRRLTS
+93 
-102 DLLVTLR
+102 LLVR
-109 ISEARMMVMRSEF
+109 FRINGPADMISEFTVS
-122 IVTGATCTGLTCSIR
+122 GADCILLMCSIMIR
-137 IQPGRDTASFTLTP
+137 PDSDSASFTLMP
-151 IDDDEIEGDE
+151 IDDSTPEPGEV
-161 GWSVEIID
+161 WSVEIIA
-169 GINYDIPT
+169 DIGYRPT
-177 NPSVDFIIT
+177 SRNMGRVDFSVT
-186 DPPVRDLD
+186 DPVRMTGTPDPD
-194 RTVSMVNPMNLPG
+194 PERTVSAVNPMISVPVS
-207 MDPTTRP
+207 MTTTTPTPTRA
-214 PPTVAN
+214 T
-220 FQTPEYLFQSGLNQI
+220 FETPEYNYQRGLDQI
-235 GAAEGYVNTYT
+235 GAAQGYANTYT

-255 DSTEMVTVAVFDG
+255 DSSVTVTVAVFDG
-268 GIEAGHREFSDSGKI
+268 GIDVNHPEFSDSGKI
-283 VAGYDYIDG
+283 VAGHDYIDG
-292 GSDPDSGTG
+292 GSDPDSEGG
-301 SHGPQV
+301 SHGLQV

-335 DASGGNR
+335 DRSGQNQT
-342 NIGGAYQ
+342 IGVAYQ
-349 RALEFARV
+349 AALEFARA
-357 GGAFVYN
+357 GSAFVYN
-364 NSWGLVAQITFDAD
+364 NSWGLVAEITFDAD
-378 LSRFGGEDRTYILP
+378 LRPFGGVDRTYTLP
-392 YPSSPNDRFFDASLR
+392 YPLSPDGAFFDASLR
-407 ATISVSAIDSNGGDG
+407 ADISLSAIDSNGRQG

-435 SETGAVRLCV
+435 SETGGVRLCDE
-445 NTISCPPLGV
+445 TGSSCGFV
-455 SPNDVLRLGSPI
+455 ASPQFVLRSGNI
-467 PNPGNVLPDEE
+467 PDPRNVLPDEE

-493 LRDYWLAVVNVDL
+493 LQDYWLAVVNVDED
-506 FSRIASSSNGCG
+506 SRIFRSSNGCG

-529 TDIFSAIDGDR
+529 TNITSAVDGNG
-540 YGTASGT
+540 YGVGSGT

-552 HVSGAI
+552 HVSGAV
-558 AVLKSVFPMMTAPQ
+558 AVLKSVFPMMNARQ
-572 IVELLLMTAT
+572 IVSVLLTTAT
-582 DLGNPG
+582 DLGVPG
-588 IDPVYGHGLL
+588 VDPVYGYGLL
-598 NLYEATRPQGAARL
+598 NLGAAINPVGAVRL
-612 ASSMTRRGKKGGVML
+612 ASSMTGRGKKGGVML

-635 SSAFGGAFDETSAQL
+635 SSAFGGAFDETLAQL

-663 LSNLADEDSDA
+663 LSHLADEDSDA
-674 AFPIAHSAVV
+674 AFPIAHSAVA

-690 DEKGF
+690 DDKGF

-721 QAEAADDKKHLRELS
+721 QTEAADDKKHLRELS
-736 EEFDAFASSNALQS
+736 EEFDAFASSNALSS

-871 GFHFGIERESHRG
+871 GFHFGIERESNRG

-894 SVRRGALDLSYV
+894 SVQRGALDLSYV

-925 SPPTRFAFLFQKHLG
+925 NPPTRFAFLFQKPLG

-961 SPRRNYQDSDTI
+961 SPRRNYQDNDTI

>member
-1 MDGVDWRK
+1 MTGQSGDEMMPTAMPPTAASFRTAEFRRQYGLSAIKAEYAYARGYTGQGVVVAVLDGGFAENHPEF
-9 YLLSYRPPDRGN
+9 SG
-21 SPTGKTQE
+21 
-29 KFVRGKNL
+29 KFVRGRDVVNNNDNL
-37 LILMLCLVFLAACG
+37 HTTNSHGSLVAGVIAANRG
-51 GGGGGGGGGVGETT
+51 
-65 PPQGPPTISVSITGT
+65 
-80 GSTFEEGDSLQII
+80 
-93 VSSSRRLTS
+93 
-102 DLLVTLR
+102 
-109 ISEARMMVMRSEF
+109 
-122 IVTGATCTGLTCSIR
+122 
-137 IQPGRDTASFTLTP
+137 
-151 IDDDEIEGDE
+151 
-161 GWSVEIID
+161 
-169 GINYDIPT
+169 N
-177 NPSVDFIIT
+177 
-186 DPPVRDLD
+186 
-194 RTVSMVNPMNLPG
+194 
-207 MDPTTRP
+207 
-214 PPTVAN
+214 
-220 FQTPEYLFQSGLNQI
+220 
-235 GAAEGYVNTYT
+235 
-246 NARASSNYD
+246 
-255 DSTEMVTVAVFDG
+255 G
-268 GIEAGHREFSDSGKI
+268 GI
-283 VAGYDYIDG
+283 
-292 GSDPDSGTG
+292 
-301 SHGPQV
+301 
-307 AGIIAA
+307 
-313 DKGDGGM
+313 
-320 HGVAYNARI
+320 HGVAYNAQI
-329 MPLRIL
+329 MPVKFDYRDTGLI
-335 DASGGNR
+335 
-342 NIGGAYQ
+342 
-349 RALEFARV
+349 RAFRYARQN
-357 GGAFVYN
+357 GAFVI
-364 NSWGLVAQITFDAD
+364 STASSTLAQ
-378 LSRFGGEDRTYILP
+378 Y
-392 YPSSPNDRFFDASLR
+392 RFFRPQLSTGELKLTFPR
-407 ATISVSAIDSNGGDG
+407 SARGYTLQPLFDEFFQIADDGGII
-422 AVFVWAAGNHGWN
+422 VWATGNEGWN
-435 SETGAVRLCV
+435 SETGRVPIR
-445 NTISCPPLGV
+445 V
-455 SPNDVLRLGSPI
+455 SDRPPI
-467 PNPGNVLPDEE
+467 PESDRNRHVASWTTETIINRFGASTDIDALDRLNQAVALADLPS
-478 NRVGGFAALPIRFTE
+478 RFSQ
-493 LRDYWLAVVNVDL
+493 LKGHWLAVGAVDENNVITQ
-506 FSRIASSSNGCG
+506 FSNGCG
-518 NAMAWCLAAPG
+518 SAKDWCLVAPG
-529 TDIFSAIDGDR
+529 HDIYSTNAGGN
-540 YGTASGT
+540 YELQGGT
-547 SFAAP
+547 SLSEP
-552 HVSGAI
+552 HVTGAI
-558 AVLKSVFPMMTAPQ
+558 AILKSAFPTMTAPE
-572 IVELLLMTAT
+572 IVALLLSTAT
-582 DLGNPG
+582 DLGAFG
-588 IDPVYGHGLL
+588 VDDVYGHGLV
-598 NLYEATRPQGAARL
+598 NLDEATRPQGVVGL
-612 ASSMTRRGKKGGVML
+612 ASSMTEKIDL
-627 VSDSRIES
+627 VKDSRIES

-663 LSNLADEDSDA
+663 LSHLTDEDSDA
-674 AFPIAHSAVV
+674 VFPIAHSAVA

-713 QGKHHFSF
+713 QGKHRFSV
-721 QAEAADDKKHLRELS
+721 QAEAADDKNHLRALS
-736 EEFDAFASSNALQS
+736 EEFDAFASSNVLSS

-906 GGYEGNDYRIDSA
+906 GGYEDNDYRIDSA

>member
-1 MDGVDWRK
+1 M
-9 YLLSYRPPDRGN
+9 
-21 SPTGKTQE
+21 
-29 KFVRGKNL
+29 RGKNL

-51 GGGGGGGGGVGETT
+51 GGGGGGGGVSTPDIPRSDPLPIISANTNSGATEGESLDIDILSNRDA
-65 PPQGPPTISVSITGT
+65 PSTG
-80 GSTFEEGDSLQII
+80 
-93 VSSSRRLTS
+93 
-102 DLLVTLR
+102 LLVMFL
-109 ISEARMMVMRSEF
+109 INGPVDMASEF
-122 IVTGATCTGLTCSIR
+122 TVSGADCTLLMCSIMIR
-137 IQPGRDTASFTLTP
+137 PGSDSASFMLMP
-151 IDDDEIEGDE
+151 IDDNRLEPGEV
-161 GWSVEIID
+161 WTVEIID
-169 GINYDIPT
+169 GSGYNH
-177 NPSVDFIIT
+177 NPANMDSIEFAVT
-186 DPPVRDLD
+186 DPPTAGEPDLQED
-194 RTVSMVNPMNLPG
+194 GTEELTTNTTIT
-207 MDPTTRP
+207 PTTP
-214 PPTVAN
+214 PPSVES
-220 FQTPEYLFQSGLNQI
+220 FRTPEYNTQLGL
-235 GAAEGYVNTYT
+235 AAIKADEAYARGYTG
-246 NARASSNYD
+246 RG
-255 DSTEMVTVAVFDG
+255 VAVAVLDS
-268 GIEAGHREFSDSGKI
+268 GIEADHPEFNSPGKI
-283 VAGYDYIDG
+283 VGGYDFIDNENI
-292 GSDPDSGTG
+292 PDSEGN
-301 SHGPQV
+301 SHGIAV
-307 AGIIAA
+307 AGIIAGEKEDGDTEIA
-313 DKGDGGM
+313 DRQQM
-320 HGVAYNARI
+320 HGVAYEANI
-329 MPLRIL
+329 IPLRIL
-335 DASGGNR
+335 NSDGVNEEIYSDFPAA
-342 NIGGAYQ
+342 IAH
-349 RALEFARV
+349 AR
-357 GGAFVYN
+357 GHDAFVYN
-364 NSWGLVAQITFDAD
+364 NSWGFVSRHEFTYQGVSVYVSHPTTADRTF
-378 LSRFGGEDRTYILP
+378 FGGELRRQVLLAISED
-392 YPSSPNDRFFDASLR
+392 DA
-407 ATISVSAIDSNGGDG
+407 I
-422 AVFVWAAGNHGWN
+422 FVWAAGNGRWN
-435 SETGAVRLCV
+435 SENA
-445 NTISCPPLGV
+445 
-455 SPNDVLRLGSPI
+455 
-467 PNPGNVLPDEE
+467 VLPIF
-478 NRVGGFAALPIRFTE
+478 RVSDDTCVPHPFLSLCLGLPRDE
-493 LRDYWLAVVNVDL
+493 LRDSSNDPDGVLPTADNQVSDFGGLPTRFPELLGHWLAVVNYVSQVDL
-506 FSRIASSSNGCG
+506 NGVVTGTGFISEGSNGCG
-518 NAMAWCLAAPG
+518 DAMAWCLAAPG
-529 TDIFSAIDGDR
+529 TTIHSAADGNTYRGRNLLDGR
-540 YGTASGT
+540 RNIGT

-558 AVLKSVFPMMTAPQ
+558 AVLKSAFPMMTAPQ

-582 DLGNPG
+582 DVGAVG
-588 IDPVYGHGLL
+588 VDPVFGHGLL
-598 NLYEATRPQGAARL
+598 NLDEATRPQGAARL

-635 SSAFGGAFDETSAQL
+635 SSAFGGAFDATAAQL

-655 FDRVFPLP
+655 FDRVFPLS

-674 AFPIAHSAVV
+674 AFPIAHSAVA
-684 QVQTFE
+684 QVQIFE

-713 QGKHHFSF
+713 QGRHRFSV
-721 QAEAADDKKHLRELS
+721 QAEAADDKNHLRELS
-736 EEFDAFASSNALQS
+736 EEFDAFASSNVLSS

-871 GFHFGIERESHRG
+871 GFHFGIERESNRG

-894 SVRRGALDLSYV
+894 SVQRGALDLSYV

-925 SPPTRFAFLFQKHLG
+925 NPPTRFAFLFQKHLG

-961 SPRRNYQDSDTI
+961 SPRRNYQDNDTI

>member
-1 MDGVDWRK
+1 M
-9 YLLSYRPPDRGN
+9 
-21 SPTGKTQE
+21 
-29 KFVRGKNL
+29 RGKNL

-51 GGGGGGGGGVGETT
+51 GGGGGGVSTRPDPVRMREITGIDPETT
-65 PPQGPPTISVSITGT
+65 VGAVISVPVSMTMT
-80 GSTFEEGDSLQII
+80 TTTPTRATFE
-93 VSSSRRLTS
+93 T
-102 DLLVTLR
+102 
-109 ISEARMMVMRSEF
+109 
-122 IVTGATCTGLTCSIR
+122 
-137 IQPGRDTASFTLTP
+137 
-151 IDDDEIEGDE
+151 DE
-161 GWSVEIID
+161 
-169 GINYDIPT
+169 YD
-177 NPSVDFIIT
+177 
-186 DPPVRDLD
+186 
-194 RTVSMVNPMNLPG
+194 
-207 MDPTTRP
+207 
-214 PPTVAN
+214 
-220 FQTPEYLFQSGLNQI
+220 FQSGLNQI
-235 GAAEGYVNTYT
+235 GAAQGYVNTYT
-246 NARASSNYD
+246 HADVNYD
-255 DSTEMVTVAVFDG
+255 DSTNIVTVAVFDG
-268 GIEAGHREFSDSGKI
+268 GIEAVHREFSDSGKI

-301 SHGPQV
+301 SHGLQV

-335 DASGGNR
+335 NDDGVNDM
-342 NIGGAYQ
+342 NINSAYQ
-349 RALEFARV
+349 EALRFARA
-357 GGAFVYN
+357 GDAFVYN
-364 NSWGLVAQITFDAD
+364 NSWGLVAEITFDAD
-378 LSRFGGEDRTYILP
+378 LSPFGGEDGTYILR
-392 YPSSPNDRFFDASLR
+392 YPPSYNDVSNSLR
-407 ATISVSAIDSNGGDG
+407 TDISLSAIDSNGGQG

-435 SETGAVRLCV
+435 SETGDVRLCESASLCRFV
-445 NTISCPPLGV
+445 A
-455 SPNDVLRLGSPI
+455 SPQFVLRSGNI
-467 PNPGNVLPDEE
+467 PDPRNVLPDEE

-493 LRDYWLAVVNVDL
+493 LQDYWLAVVNVDED
-506 FSRIASSSNGCG
+506 SRIFRSSNGCG

-529 TDIFSAIDGDR
+529 TNITSAVDGNG
-540 YGTASGT
+540 YGVSSGT

-552 HVSGAI
+552 HVSGAV
-558 AVLKSVFPMMTAPQ
+558 AVLKSVFPMMNAPQ
-572 IVELLLMTAT
+572 IVSVLLMTAE
-582 DLGNPG
+582 DLGLPG
-588 IDPVYGHGLL
+588 VDPVYGHGLL
-598 NLYEATRPQGAARL
+598 NLGAAIDPVGAVRL
-612 ASSMTRRGKKGGVML
+612 ASSMTGRGKKGGVML

-635 SSAFGGAFDETSAQL
+635 SSAFGGAFDETAAQL

-655 FDRVFPLP
+655 FDRVFPLS

-674 AFPIAHSAVV
+674 VFPIAHSAVV

-713 QGKHHFSF
+713 QGRHRFSV
-721 QAEAADDKKHLRELS
+721 QAEAADDKNHLRELS
-736 EEFDAFASSNALQS
+736 EEFDAFASSNVLSS

-830 GKLSAHYQ
+830 GKVAMHYQ

-871 GFHFGIERESHRG
+871 GFHFGIERESNRG

-894 SVRRGALDLSYV
+894 SVQRGALDLSYV

-925 SPPTRFAFLFQKHLG
+925 NPPTRFAFLFQKPLG